1 MSIFGSNLD
10 RSKQRLMKKFL
21 FCFLIA
27 CSLFSFGQTK
37 LGLKLAPA
45 ITSNRVTNDAQT
57 FENDGS
63 SLKLSV
69 GLVVDKP
76 LSDTYFLS
84 SGITYLPKQVAF
96 RNDTLAEEYRA
107 QYLQIPVSLKL
118 FTNEVAPDFKVYF
131 QVGTG
136 LEIKVFDEPVEPEFD
151 LVDSLN
157 PIDFSVILGTGVE
170 FRAGLSTTL
179 FGGISYQRGLI
190 NAISSTTVPGTDDL
204 QVRNTVVS
212 IDFGVKF

>member
-1 MSIFGSNLD
+1 
-10 RSKQRLMKKFL
+10 MKKIL
-21 FCFLIA
+21 FCALIILSIA
-27 CSLFSFGQTK
+27 GMAQTK
-37 LGLKLAPA
+37 LGLKLAPVIA
-45 ITSNRVTNDAQT
+45 SNRVTNDAQS
-57 FENDGS
+57 FDKNGS
-63 SLKLSV
+63 SFKLSL

-84 SGITYLPKQVAF
+84 SGVTYLPKQVAF
-96 RNDTLAEEYRA
+96 KNDTLAEAYKS

-118 FTNEVAPDFKVYF
+118 FTNEVAPDLKVYF
-131 QVGTG
+131 QVGAG
-136 LEIKVFDEPVEPEFD
+136 VEIKVFDEPEEPEFT

-179 FGGISYQRGLI
+179 FAGISYQRGLI
-190 NAISSTTVPGTDDL
+190 NAINDTTVSGTDDL

-212 IDFGVKF
+212 LDFGVKF